1 MAKQNKKNK
10 KGKKQ
15 LMSNF
20 PSKQEESVAKDGVIV
35 YEEGITVGQLAE
47 KNWTNTC

>member
-20 PSKQEESVAKDGVIV
+20 PSKQEETVAKD
-35 YEEGITVGQLAE
+35 
-47 KNWTNTC
+47 